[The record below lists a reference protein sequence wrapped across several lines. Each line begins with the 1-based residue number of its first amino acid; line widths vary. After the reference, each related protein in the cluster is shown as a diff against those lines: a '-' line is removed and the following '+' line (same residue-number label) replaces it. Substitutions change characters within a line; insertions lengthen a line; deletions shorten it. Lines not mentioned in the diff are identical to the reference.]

1 MAINRAQDR
10 FLPLLNGN
18 VLASG
23 GSLNLAKGQ
32 FGIFDVKTSTKN
44 GLARATTLDG
54 DGEYQ
59 IRVGNDTRRGEK
71 SKSTLSFK
79 LKDVVDLK
87 VNAPSL
93 KKSVDEVLVG
103 YDGLNED
110 TALKFEEGDN
120 EEMTLVLDGPGV
132 GLQGHKYSKIML
144 KFYFEKALGS
154 DKTDQEIVEDAVR
167 RMKETPTLRGQKLVD
182 LVDITTVNSKNEE
195 LDGEAYTYYELDVDF
210 DEGSNTLGDI
220 QAQYDTKV
228 EKDPL
233 TGKYVMILPTMDD
246 DGVPVSYKE
255 TKTVVDEDC
264 VEGEGEKVTM
274 VDTVVEHAWTAGKEC
289 YASTE
294 KYTLQLSNDDCGND
308 YLDELRAHYPDFNIE
323 VSDNPG
329 KGACQTVYEA
339 TVPTNLVCKECD
351 PMFLDLFISEA
362 PKSWGIYN
370 WIKEENTYDPDAL
383 MGIRIKAKET
393 INIAD
398 ESLKDAMPFLDTSVR
413 IKVSGGYRTS
423 VSQSYEEGREVFNI
437 KYLSKQEERE
447 NMGGHLWTLEDRDNT
462 YFNLF
467 PRHVAMGE
475 YEHEMAKKVLGQE
488 SVLKGDKQ
496 YVLYNLTINVPTYQG
511 NSVATLEQ
519 KINYLFAAEVGKHAK
534 LEAELNKIAT
544 AAEIGTVSAGY

>member
-44 GLARATTLDG
+44 GLARAATLDG

-120 EEMTLVLDGPGV
+120 EEMTLVLEGPGV
-132 GLQGHKYSKIML
+132 GLQGHKYSKVML

-167 RMKETPTLRGQKLVD
+167 RMKETPTLGGQKLVD

-233 TGKYVMILPTMDD
+233 TGKYVMILPTE
-246 DGVPVSYKE
+246 DGVPAAYEE

-264 VEGEGEKVTM
+264 EEGVTM

-289 YASTE
+289 FASTE
-294 KYTLQLSNDDCGND
+294 KYTLQLSDDDCGND
-308 YLDELRAHYPDFNIE
+308 YLEELQDHYPDFDIE
-323 VSDNPG
+323 VSSDPAP
-329 KGACQTVYEA
+329 GACQTVYEA
-339 TVPTNLVCKECD
+339 TVPTNLVCEECD

-447 NMGGHLWTLEDRDNT
+447 NMGGQLWTLEDRDNT

-519 KINYLFAAEVGKHAK
+519 KINYLFAAEVGKHTA
-534 LEAELNKIAT
+534 LETELNRIAT
-544 AAEIGTVSAGY
+544 EAGISTVAAGY

>member
-44 GLARATTLDG
+44 GLERAATLDK

-79 LKDVVDLK
+79 LKDIVDLK

-182 LVDITTVNSKNEE
+182 LVDITTVNSKNGA
-195 LDGEAYTYYELDVDF
+195 LGTSGEKAYTYYELDLDF

-220 QAQYDTKV
+220 QAQYDTKI

-233 TGKYVMILPTMDD
+233 TGKYVMILPTIEDEA
-246 DGVPVSYKE
+246 VPAAYEE
-255 TKTVVDEDC
+255 TKTVVDEKCPD
-264 VEGEGEKVTM
+264 GVTM
-274 VDTVVEHAWTAGKEC
+274 VNTVVKHAWKAGKEC
-289 YASTE
+289 FASTE
-294 KYTLQLSNDDCGND
+294 KYTLQLSDDDCGND
-308 YLDELRAHYPDFNIE
+308 YLNELKAHYPDFDIK
-323 VSDNPG
+323 VSTDPVA
-329 KGACQTVYEA
+329 GACQTVYEA
-339 TVPTNLVCKECD
+339 TVPTNLVCEECD

-447 NMGGHLWTLEDRDNT
+447 NMGGQLWTLEDRDNT

-496 YVLYNLTINVPTYQG
+496 YVLYNLTINVPAYQG

-519 KINYLFAAEVGKHAK
+519 KINYLFAAEVGKHAS
-534 LEAELNKIAT
+534 LETELNRIAT
-544 AAEIGTVSAGY
+544 SAGISTVAAGY